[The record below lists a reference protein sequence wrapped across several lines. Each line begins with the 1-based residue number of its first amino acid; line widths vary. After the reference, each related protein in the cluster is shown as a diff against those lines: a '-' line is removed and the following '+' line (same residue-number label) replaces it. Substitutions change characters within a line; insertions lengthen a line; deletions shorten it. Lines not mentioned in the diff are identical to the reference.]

1 MAPEQSTH
9 VSRCRAVC
17 VNLHKNMTL
26 FCMWLRRPYCLVWC
40 SHTTQRRIWPVDSW
54 WLVGGQSRVPSG
66 RQSSLFQVDR
76 QLRSTSKSVIESKLH
91 ACLYLLFIS
100 KYLYVANNMEILIYF
115 HKNLL
120 LIRNFLTINTI
131 LKEEFTFLFQSI
143 LFICTFTIR
152 FWYCTHRLNHQNINK
167 CSFKSYNHNNASTVY
182 TKHTSPW

>member
-1 MAPEQSTH
+1 MILDDWLGGNLEFLQ
-9 VSRCRAVC
+9 VVRAVSFRW
-17 VNLHKNMTL
+17 TGS
-26 FCMWLRRPYCLVWC
+26 LR
-40 SHTTQRRIWPVDSW
+40 
-54 WLVGGQSRVPSG
+54 
-66 RQSSLFQVDR
+66 
-76 QLRSTSKSVIESKLH
+76 SKSVIESKLH

-152 FWYCTHRLNHQNINK
+152 F
-167 CSFKSYNHNNASTVY
+167 
-182 TKHTSPW
+182 